1 MNIIY
6 EFSAHCWICSKQL
19 SHRRMPSPVCTA
31 SLSNILHSGQIRAAF
46 RGSTVLAS
54 NPGMINWRF
63 EQQKV
68 KEMLSAD
75 QKLATAGYYYHTVSD
90 HEQQRTV
97 LKWSH
102 SSG

>member
-6 EFSAHCWICSKQL
+6 EFSAHCSKQL

-75 QKLATAGYYYHTVSD
+75 QKLATAGYYHTVSD
-90 HEQQRTV
+90 REQQKTV
-97 LKWSH
+97 LWV
-102 SSG
+102 GLM

>member
-1 MNIIY
+1 
-6 EFSAHCWICSKQL
+6 
-19 SHRRMPSPVCTA
+19 MPSHVCTA
-31 SLSNILHSGQIRAAF
+31 SLSNILHSGHIRAAF
-46 RGSTVLAS
+46 RDSTVLAS
-54 NPGMINWRF
+54 NPGMSCWHF

-75 QKLATAGYYYHTVSD
+75 QKLATAGYYYYHTVSD
-90 HEQQRTV
+90 REQQRMV